1 MSEDKVMELA
11 IDAGALDVQPPDD
24 DDSGAWTILT
34 EVPAFNTVKDKL
46 EKAGLTITQA
56 ELSMIP
62 DTTVTVRGEQAR
74 QVMQLIDALEDLDD
88 VQKVYS
94 NADIPDE
101 EVEE

>member
-24 DDSGAWTILT
+24 DESGVWTILT
-34 EVPAFNTVKDKL
+34 EVPAFNTVKEKL
-46 EKAGLTITQA
+46 EKAGLSITQA

-62 DTTVTVRGEQAR
+62 DTTVAVRGEQAK
-74 QVMQLIDALEDLDD
+74 QVIQLIEALEDLDD

-94 NADIPDE
+94 NADIADE
-101 EVEE
+101 DLS